1 MKKQKKKIH
10 SFQYKN
16 KILMI
21 SSRVIITLLIILSSI
36 FFMMLGVTGVVPF
49 GYFVMIVV
57 PYYFCLGIGGFF
69 QWYKK
74 VKSKYKHVL
83 NGISCMFIILV
94 SVGIYYLSNT
104 FAFMENIQATG
115 FQTEDYHIVVLKD
128 SKYQKLQDV
137 DGLNFGISSVE
148 TENFKEACQLLKDQI
163 KYDETFYDN
172 VITMGE
178 DLLSQKIEVF
188 FISHAYLDIIEEEDD
203 LFESKIRILDTIS
216 VEVKHDVEKK
226 EIDVTEKPFTLY
238 VSGIDVYGK
247 ISSVARSDVNM
258 LITVNPSTYEVLLTS
273 IPRDYYVQLHGTTGR
288 KDKLTHSGIYGI
300 NSSVQ
305 TLEDLLEVDINYY
318 VRVNFTTLIQLVDAL
333 GGIDVESDYAF
344 TSTYSGIR
352 FQKGSNHLN
361 GEQALAFARE
371 RYSFRD
377 GDRQRVRNQQ
387 IVISAII
394 KKVTSS
400 SALVTKYSAILKTL
414 GNSFQTNMDQDR
426 IYSFVNYQLEKMPS
440 WHIQTISLEGRD
452 SYNYT
457 YSYGA
462 QQLYVME
469 PDKDSIERAIQKINE
484 ITDGKVE
491 NREDENVGEE

>member
-1 MKKQKKKIH
+1 MKKKKVKKKT
-10 SFQYKN
+10 SQYKN
-16 KILMI
+16 KVLTIV
-21 SSRVIITLLIILSSI
+21 SRVIITLLIILSSV

-49 GYFVMIVV
+49 GYFVTIVL
-57 PYYFCLGIGGFF
+57 PYYICLGIGGFF
-69 QWYKK
+69 QWYRR
-74 VKSKYKHVL
+74 VKPRYKYVL
-83 NGISCMFIILV
+83 DSISCIFIILI
-94 SVGIYYLSNT
+94 SIGIYYLNNT
-104 FAFMENIQATG
+104 FQFMDTIQATG
-115 FQTEDYHIVVLKD
+115 YQTEDYHVVVLKN
-128 SKYQKLQDV
+128 SKYKKLKDV
-137 DGLNFGISSVE
+137 EDLEFGISTIE
-148 TENFKEACQLLKDQI
+148 TENFEEACQKLKDEISFQ
-163 KYDETFYDN
+163 EVSYDN

-178 DLLSQKIEVF
+178 DLLLEKIPVF
-188 FISHAYLDIIEEEDD
+188 FISHAYLDIIEEEDE
-203 LFESKIRILDTIS
+203 LFESKIEILYTVS
-216 VEVKHDVEKK
+216 VEVKHEVEKK
-226 EIDVTEKPFTLY
+226 EIDITEKPFTLY

-258 LITVNPSTYEVLLTS
+258 LVTVNPATYEILLTS

-352 FQKGSNHLN
+352 FKKGANHLN

-377 GDRQRVRNQQ
+377 GDRQRVKNQQ

-400 SALVTKYSAILKTL
+400 SALVTKYSSVLKTL
-414 GNSFQTNMDQDR
+414 GNSFQTNMDQER
-426 IYSFVNYQLEKMPS
+426 IYSFVHYQLEKMPS
-440 WHIQTISLEGRD
+440 WNIQTLSLEGRD

-457 YSYGA
+457 Y
-462 QQLYVME
+462 
-469 PDKDSIERAIQKINE
+469 
-484 ITDGKVE
+484 
-491 NREDENVGEE
+491 